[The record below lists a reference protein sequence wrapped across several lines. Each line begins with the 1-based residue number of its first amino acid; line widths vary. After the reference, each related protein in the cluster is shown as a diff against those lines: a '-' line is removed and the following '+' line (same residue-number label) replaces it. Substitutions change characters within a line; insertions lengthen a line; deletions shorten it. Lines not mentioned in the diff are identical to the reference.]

1 MRNAL
6 GSWKTLIDGKNNVIR
21 WQHIVDLYEYQKN
34 NGFTLANK
42 LTKQHV
48 SFEKNPMKVKYAVQ
62 VLSQSVANALLT
74 MSELK
79 QEKFENVEAT
89 VEYLTTFDSI
99 YDIMNSRS
107 LQDKFGK
114 AAVQEKNEKNWKANF
129 EKTAA
134 YICTLKSN
142 TGKPVLQ
149 SERYATFLGIDKL
162 YDTFSL
168 K

>member
-48 SFEKNPMKVKYAVQ
+48 MFEKNPMKVKYAVQ

-79 QEKFENVEAT
+79 QERFENVEAT

>member
-6 GSWKTLIDGKNNVIR
+6 GSWKTLIDGTNNVIR

-48 SFEKNPMKVKYAVQ
+48 NFEKNPMKVKYAVQ

-79 QEKFENVEAT
+79 HEKFQNIDAT
-89 VEYLTTFDSI
+89 VEYLKTFDSV

-107 LQDKFGK
+107 LQDKVGK
-114 AAVQEKNEKNWKANF
+114 AAVQEK
-129 EKTAA
+129 TTA
-134 YICTLKSN
+134 YICSLKSN

-149 SERYATFLGIDKL
+149 SERYATFLGVDILNNSRKS
-162 YDTFSL
+162 SL
-168 K
+168 VRIQ